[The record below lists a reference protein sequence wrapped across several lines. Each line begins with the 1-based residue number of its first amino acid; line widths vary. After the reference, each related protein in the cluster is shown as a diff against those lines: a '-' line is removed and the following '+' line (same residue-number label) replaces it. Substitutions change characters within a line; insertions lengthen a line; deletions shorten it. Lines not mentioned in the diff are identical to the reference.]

1 MPEEVKQPKVVKT
14 PWWGQPWA
22 PLPAVAKRGLEA
34 RARSQGF
41 SIQRPSGEMAF
52 TAPSTKTTPGL
63 QAGTWEELT
72 FIDRRYKDVLEAMAG
87 TGDPDLYNIALK
99 SKTKQPLS
107 PDEIQ
112 LVNEVWM
119 LMMEAQARQQEEIQT
134 EEWYQAPR
142 SSKMKGWGGGPEKQ
156 AFDVSQFGREEQRI
170 KTRDV
175 EDRYTMGRQAAEG
188 RYNAQREQERLQG
201 FQKIQEDYQARIE
214 EQQKALI
221 EKEKKRKALKGPQDW
236 MKYMVELG
244 ETPSW
249 LGYWFSKKGAQ

>member
-52 TAPSTKTTPGL
+52 TAPSIKTTPGL

-134 EEWYQAPR
+134 EKWYQ
-142 SSKMKGWGGGPEKQ
+142 SQGWGGGPEKQ